1 MVKHISQLTS
11 RGAASRERILRCAL
25 SLFALRG
32 YDGVRVDEIARK
44 AQCNKALLYYH
55 FPSKQA
61 LYQEIIQEVFEEV
74 FNSIKPILNQP
85 ISPIEKLRGALSVF
99 IDKYAVKRDFSQLM
113 VREILTKV
121 RNIPDS
127 TRDIMKGVFYKF
139 KTVIDEGQ
147 QNGTIIRKDPT
158 LIYRFLIGSLI
169 ASILTQ
175 PLPQIL
181 LKLSESDAAEAQK
194 RQKEVLLDILMRGIQ
209 NG

>member
-1 MVKHISQLTS
+1 
-11 RGAASRERILRCAL
+11 
-25 SLFALRG
+25 
-32 YDGVRVDEIARK
+32 
-44 AQCNKALLYYH
+44 
-55 FPSKQA
+55 
-61 LYQEIIQEVFEEV
+61 
-74 FNSIKPILNQP
+74 
-85 ISPIEKLRGALSVF
+85 
-99 IDKYAVKRDFSQLM
+99 M

-127 TRDIMKGVFYKF
+127 TREIMKGVFYKF